1 MKLVLASTSKFKNEL
16 LNKVG
21 LTHDKIS
28 SNFEEKSNNTNDVYK
43 YVQDLSF
50 GKAKS
55 IEDKTDNNTI
65 ILGLDTIV
73 YANGKILE
81 KPKDLEEAKENLRMS
96 ANNTTY
102 VITGIAM
109 INKQTKE
116 IIKDYQETKITL
128 RKIDEEDLDYYIKN
142 EPEVMYASGF
152 IIETIASNFIEKI
165 DGSFYNILGV
175 PAEKIYEHLLK
186 WNIHL
191 KDLEK

>member
-1 MKLVLASTSKFKNEL
+1 MKLVLASTSKFKNEI

-21 LTHDKIS
+21 LTHDKIN
-28 SNFEEKSNNTNDVYK
+28 SNFKEISNNTNDVYK

-73 YANGKILE
+73 YANDKILE

-96 ANNTTY
+96 ASNTTS
-102 VITGIAM
+102 VITGITL
-109 INKQTKE
+109 INKKTNE
-116 IIKDYQETKITL
+116 IVKDYQETKITL

-142 EPEVMYASGF
+142 EPDVMYASGF

-175 PAEKIYEHLLK
+175 PVEKIYEHLLK